1 MNVNNTRP
9 PLPAHNELQT
19 LNRELGKQTELLQTT
34 LANISQGILMIDPD
48 GRVSTFNRRA
58 CELLDLPESLLA
70 SSATLEELTRYQ
82 LERGDFGDG
91 VGRVQSHARA
101 YVAAGGQGV
110 IPEQYLRS
118 THTGRTLEVKTHELP
133 NGGMVR
139 TFTDVTDYVQADAD
153 RQRLNLLVNATH
165 SIARVG
171 GWDADIAN
179 DKDYWTEGMYRILE
193 TAPEQYSPSPA
204 TSGRFFTAQS
214 RALIKASYADVVNQ
228 PKTHDFELEMVTA
241 KGRHIWVHSMGSTTW
256 KNGRAVHR
264 TAMVQDITE
273 RKRADEAWRANEQ
286 RWKLALESTGDGV
299 WDWHIQSGQEFYSKR
314 LLEMYGYGEDELQP
328 DPAELDSRT
337 HPDDRAQ
344 LERDRQDHFDGITPS
359 YSNEH
364 RVRCKDGSWKWILTR
379 GMVIDRD
386 AQGKPLRMI
395 GTHTDIT
402 ARKDSH
408 AVIWRQAHFDALT
421 GLPNRSTLRER
432 LEQEIKKRKRTAKHL
447 AVLFID
453 LDHFKEVNDT
463 LGHDQGDRLLIE
475 TARRLR
481 ECVRESDT
489 VARMGGDEFT
499 VILTDLV
506 DTRHTE
512 RILQKLLQ
520 ALQVG
525 FELGTEQVFVTASIG
540 VTLYPTDATNIEDL
554 LKNADQAL
562 YVAKEAGRN
571 GFSFFTPALQEAAQT
586 RLHLVNDLRN
596 SLASDQFDMVY
607 QPVIEMSTG
616 AVVMAAAE
624 LVWHHPQR
632 GLVERSVFAP
642 IAETSGLIVDIG
654 NWAFVQAARQAKT
667 WRVVLRGDFRISL
680 GKSPVQFRQSGK
692 KHESWVRQL
701 QAMELAGAA
710 IVVEV
715 AEELLQDS
723 AGAAEQLLELHDAGL
738 GISLDDFGT
747 GYSSLAF
754 LQRFDIDFIKISASF
769 VRHLIADSTDL
780 VLCKAIIVMA
790 HELGIRVIA
799 DGVESPRQRDLLTT
813 AGCDYAQGP
822 LFSPGLSASEFER
835 FVAQRR

>member
-1 MNVNNTRP
+1 MNNARP
-9 PLPAHNELQT
+9 ALAAHTELQA
-19 LNRELGKQTELLQTT
+19 LNRRLGKQTELLQTT

-70 SSATLEELTRYQ
+70 SGATLEELTRYQ
-82 LERGDFGDG
+82 LERGDFGEQAQ
-91 VGRVQSHARA
+91 RVQSHARE
-101 YVAAGGQGV
+101 YVSAAGKGV
-110 IPEQYLRS
+110 IPEHYLRS
-118 THTGRTLEVKTHELP
+118 THTGRTLEVKTHKLAA
-133 NGGMVR
+133 GAMVR
-139 TFTDVTDYVQADAD
+139 TFTDVTDYVLADAE
-153 RQRLNLLVNATH
+153 RRRLNLLVDATH

-179 DKDYWTEGMYRILE
+179 AKDYWTKGMYGILE
-193 TAPEQYSPSPA
+193 TTPEQYSPSPA
-204 TSGRFFTAQS
+204 TSGRFFTTQA
-214 RALIKASYADVVNQ
+214 RALIRASYADVVNQ
-228 PKTHDFELEMVTA
+228 PKTHDLEFEMITA
-241 KGRHIWVHSMGSTTW
+241 KGRRIWVHSMGSTTW
-256 KNGRAVHR
+256 ENGRALRR
-264 TAMVQDITE
+264 TAMLQDITE
-273 RKRADEAWRANEQ
+273 RKRADAAWRENEQ

-328 DPAELDSRT
+328 DPDELDSRT

-344 LERDRQDHFDGITPS
+344 LERDRQDHFDGIAPS

-364 RVRCKDGSWKWILTR
+364 RIRCRDGSWKWILSR

-432 LEQEIKKRKRTAKHL
+432 LEQEIKKRKRAAQLL

-463 LGHDQGDRLLIE
+463 LGHDQGDLLLIE

-481 ECVRESDT
+481 ACVRESDT

-499 VILTDLV
+499 VILTELNDMQG
-506 DTRHTE
+506 TE

-540 VTLYPTDATNIEDL
+540 VTVYPTDASNIEDL

-571 GFSFFTPALQEAAQT
+571 CFSFFTPALQEAAQT
-586 RLHLVNDLRN
+586 RLRLVNDLRN
-596 SLASDQFDMVY
+596 ALAQEEFRMVY
-607 QPVIEMSTG
+607 HPIIDLSTG
-616 AVVMAAAE
+616 AVTMAAAE
-624 LVWHHPQR
+624 PVWHQPQR
-632 GLVERSVFAP
+632 GLVERAVLGP

-654 NWAFVQAARQAKT
+654 NWAFVQAARQVKT
-667 WRVVLRGDFRISL
+667 WRATLGADFRISL

-692 KHESWVRQL
+692 MHESWVRQL
-701 QAMELAGAA
+701 QAMDLPGTAM
-710 IVVEV
+710 VVEV
-715 AEELLQDS
+715 AEGLLHDS

-780 VLCKAIIVMA
+780 ALCKAIIVMA

-799 DGVESPRQRDLLTT
+799 DGVESPRQRDLLAA

-822 LFSPGLSASEFER
+822 LLSPSLSASEFER
-835 FVAQRR
+835 FVAARR

>member
-1 MNVNNTRP
+1 MNDARP
-9 PLPAHNELQT
+9 PLAAHTELQA
-19 LNRELGKQTELLQTT
+19 LNRQLSKQTELLQTT

-70 SSATLEELTRYQ
+70 SGATLEGLTRYQ
-82 LERGDFGDG
+82 LERGDFGEQAQ
-91 VGRVQSHARA
+91 RVQSHARE
-101 YVAAGGQGV
+101 YVSAAGKGI
-110 IPEQYLRS
+110 IPEHYLRS
-118 THTGRTLEVKTHELP
+118 THTGRTLEVKTQRLA
-133 NGGMVR
+133 GGAMVR
-139 TFTDVTDYVQADAD
+139 TFTDVTDYVLADAE
-153 RQRLNLLVNATH
+153 RQRLNLLVEATH

-179 DKDYWTEGMYRILE
+179 AKDFWTDGMYGILE
-193 TAPEQYSPSPA
+193 TSPEQYSPSPA
-204 TSGRFFTAQS
+204 TSGRFFTARA

-228 PKTHDFELEMVTA
+228 PKTHDLEFEMITA
-241 KGRHIWVHSMGSTTW
+241 KGRCIWVHSMGSTTW
-256 KNGRAVHR
+256 ENGRAVRR
-264 TAMVQDITE
+264 TAMLQDITE
-273 RKRADEAWRANEQ
+273 RKRADAAWRESEQ

-299 WDWHIQSGQEFYSKR
+299 WDWHMQSGQEFFSKR
-314 LLEMYGYGEDELQP
+314 LLEMYGYGENELQP
-328 DPAELDSRT
+328 DPDELDSRT

-344 LERDRQDHFDGITPS
+344 LERDRQDHFDGITPT

-364 RVRCKDGSWKWILTR
+364 RVRCKDGSWKWILSR

-432 LEQEIKKRKRTAKHL
+432 LEHEIRKRKSDARQL

-499 VILTDLV
+499 IVLTDLS
-506 DTRHTE
+506 DAQDTE
-512 RILQKLLQ
+512 RILQKLLH
-520 ALQVG
+520 ALEAA

-540 VTLYPTDATNIEDL
+540 VTLYPTDASNIEDL

-571 GFSFFTPALQEAAQT
+571 CFSFFTPALQEAAQT
-586 RLHLVNDLRN
+586 RLRLVNDLRN
-596 SLASDQFDMVY
+596 ALADQQFQMLY
-607 QPVIEMSTG
+607 HPVVELSTG
-616 AVVMAAAE
+616 AVGMAAAE
-624 LVWHHPQR
+624 LVWQHPRRGRLQR
-632 GLVERSVFAP
+632 TVFGP
-642 IAETSGLIVDIG
+642 VAETSGLIVEIG
-654 NWAFVQAARQAKT
+654 NWAFVQAARQVKA
-667 WRVVLRGDFRISL
+667 WRATLDPDFRISL

-692 KHESWVRQL
+692 THASWVRQL
-701 QAMELAGAA
+701 QAMELPGAA
-710 IVVEV
+710 MVVEI
-715 AEELLQDS
+715 AEALLQDS
-723 AGAAEQLLELHDAGL
+723 AGTAEQLLEMHDAGL

-780 VLCKAIIVMA
+780 ALCKAIIVMA
-790 HELGIRVIA
+790 HELDIRVIA
-799 DGVESPRQRDLLTT
+799 EGVESEPQRELLAA

-822 LFSPGLSASEFER
+822 WFASPLSAAEFER
-835 FVAQRR
+835 FAQACA